1 MNVIG
6 LDISKETIDA
16 TLLKTNGQT
25 DYTKIGNN
33 SEGFEQLTEWIR
45 KNRIRKV
52 IISMEATGIYYEAA
66 AEYLSAIHTVFVIN
80 PLKIK
85 DYAKS
90 QFSHTKTD
98 KADSK
103 LIAEYTKRH
112 LDKLTPFRPS
122 KNPTLYK
129 MINLLQ
135 QLKQQ
140 QNETRNRLHTAKD
153 DFIRST
159 HEAIILLL
167 DKKINQTAIRID
179 RMIQQ
184 QNSLNVHY
192 RNLQTI
198 PAIGKETAAIL
209 LRHLTDKTFSK
220 ANQFV
225 SFAGLSPR
233 IEQSGIS
240 VNKKGRLSKY
250 GHRQLKRALFMPALV
265 AYRIKAFPKLI
276 NNLEAAK
283 KPKML
288 IIVALMRKLAKI
300 AFYIHK
306 TEKPFDILRHQAA

>member
-6 LDISKETIDA
+6 LDISKDTIDV
-16 TLLKTNGQT
+16 TLIQTNGQT
-25 DYTKIGNN
+25 DYSKIGNN
-33 SEGFEQLTEWIR
+33 SDGFEELTEWIR
-45 KNRIRKV
+45 KKRLRKV
-52 IISMEATGIYYEAA
+52 NIAMEATGVYYEAA
-66 AEYLSAIHTVFVIN
+66 ASYLSAVYTVFVIN

-103 LIAEYTKRH
+103 LIAEYVKRH
-112 LDKLTPFRPS
+112 LDKITPFRPS
-122 KNPTLYK
+122 ENPTLYK

-159 HEAIILLL
+159 HEAIIFLL
-167 DKKINQTAIRID
+167 DKKINQTAARID

-209 LRHLTDKTFSK
+209 LRHLTDKNFSK

-265 AYRIKAFPKLI
+265 AYRINAFPNLVK
-276 NNLEAAK
+276 NLEAAK
-283 KPKML
+283 KPKMI

-300 AFYIHK
+300 VFYIHK
-306 TEKPFDILRHQAA
+306 TQKPFDKSRHQTA

>member
-52 IISMEATGIYYEAA
+52 VISMEATGIYYEAA

-103 LIAEYTKRH
+103 LIAEYAKRH
-112 LDKLTPFRPS
+112 LDKLTPFKPS
-122 KNPTLYK
+122 ENPTLYK

-140 QNETRNRLHTAKD
+140 QNESQNRLHAAKD
-153 DFIRST
+153 NFIRST

-167 DKKINQTAIRID
+167 DNKIIQTAKRID
-179 RMIQQ
+179 CMIQQ
-184 QNSLNVHY
+184 QNNLKPHY
-192 RNLQTI
+192 QNLQTI
-198 PAIGKETAAIL
+198 PGIGKDTAAIL
-209 LRHLTDKTFSK
+209 IRHLTDKNFKT

-233 IEQSGIS
+233 IEQSGTS
-240 VNKKGRLSKY
+240 VNKKGKLSRY

-265 AYRIKAFPKLI
+265 AYRINAFPQLVK
-276 NNLEAAK
+276 NLEAAK
-283 KPKML
+283 KPKMV

-306 TEKPFDILRHQAA
+306 TEKPFEKTRHQTA